1 MNTGIDG
8 GQVTHKALKQL
19 SVGKH
24 TGTLTSRILAV
35 AFISV
40 LSAIAIAMLVAFP
53 LVRNEAE
60 AQAREV
66 LSRQADVVVDI
77 IRQGSTDRPLPGRGD
92 HLHVPGPEIAVVPV
106 TTTTTPTRFI
116 SADVIAAITGE
127 SDDFSDDDSDDSDDD
142 SDSDGRLST
151 TVEVDGELFFLEGR
165 QITDGAGVV
174 LLQRAVASQNAAG
187 TLMTRMVYGLIAGL
201 GIAAL
206 IAIFV
211 ARRTAAPLKNAAGA
225 AMQLAQGQRD
235 VDVEVSGAQEVADIA
250 RALNLLAANL
260 AMSEDRQRE
269 FFMSVSHE
277 LRTPMTAVKGYAEAL
292 ADGVIES
299 GDVPA
304 TGALL
309 MGETDRLDRLI
320 SDLLDLARAGAVDF
334 RLSLAPASIN
344 SIVSDAS
351 ESWRLRCEREGLAFE
366 SRLPDADLTATLDA
380 MRYRQII
387 DNLVENAVRVTPAG
401 GLIRISLDG
410 TSTGSSLTIEDS
422 GPGLS
427 DEDLAVAFEPAVLH
441 SRYRGL
447 RPVGTGLGL
456 ALVGSLAARMG
467 GRAQAAHSD
476 LGGAKFVVE
485 MPREVST
492 QADD

>member
-1 MNTGIDG
+1 MTTGIDG
-8 GQVTHKALKQL
+8 GNVTHKALTQL

-24 TGTLTSRILAV
+24 TGTLTGRILAV
-35 AFISV
+35 AFVSV

-53 LVRNEAE
+53 LVRSEAE
-60 AQAREV
+60 SQAREV

-77 IRQGSTDRPLPGRGD
+77 IRQGSTDRPIPGRGD
-92 HLHVPGPEIAVVPV
+92 HQHVPGPEIAVVPV
-106 TTTTTPTRFI
+106 TATTTPTQFI
-116 SADVIAAITGE
+116 SAATIAALTGSAE
-127 SDDFSDDDSDDSDDD
+127 DFSDDGNDSSE
-142 SDSDGRLST
+142 SDGDSEGRVSA

-165 QITDGAGVV
+165 QVVDGAGVV
-174 LLQRAVASQNAAG
+174 LVQRAVASQDAAG
-187 TLMTRMVYGLIAGL
+187 ILMIRMGYGLIAGL
-201 GIAAL
+201 AIAAL
-206 IAIFV
+206 IAVFV
-211 ARRTAAPLKNAAGA
+211 ARRTAAPLKKAAGA
-225 AMQLAQGQRD
+225 ALQLAQGDRD

-292 ADGVIES
+292 ADGVIEG
-299 GDVPA
+299 GDVAA
-304 TGALL
+304 TGTLL
-309 MGETDRLDRLI
+309 MGETGRLDRLI

-334 RLSLAPASIN
+334 RLSLAPSNLN
-344 SIVSDAS
+344 SIVSDAA
-351 ESWRLRCEREGLAFE
+351 ESWRLRCEREGLQFE
-366 SRLPDADLTATLDA
+366 STLPDTAVTATLDA

-401 GLIRISLDG
+401 GIIRITLDA
-410 TSTGSSLTIEDS
+410 TDSGSDLVIEDS

-427 DEDLAVAFEPAVLH
+427 EEDLAVAFEPAVLH

-456 ALVGSLAARMG
+456 ALVGSLSARLG
-467 GRAQAAHSD
+467 GSAEAAHSE
-476 LGGAKFVVE
+476 LGGARFVVK
-485 MPREVST
+485 MPREVT
-492 QADD
+492 VQADD

>member
-1 MNTGIDG
+1 MGIDG
-8 GQVTHKALKQL
+8 GQVTHKALTQL

-35 AFISV
+35 AFVSV
-40 LSAIAIAMLVAFP
+40 FSAIAIAMLVAFP
-53 LVRNEAE
+53 LVRNEAQ

-66 LSRQADVVVDI
+66 LARQADIVVDI
-77 IRQGSTDRPLPGRGD
+77 IRQGSTDRPFPGRGD
-92 HLHVPGPEIAVVPV
+92 HQHVPGPEIAVVPV
-106 TTTTTPTRFI
+106 TAATTPTQFI
-116 SADVIAAITGE
+116 SADVISVVTGG
-127 SDDFSDDDSDDSDDD
+127 DDEFSDDGSAETEEESE
-142 SDSDGRLST
+142 SEGRVST
-151 TVEVDGELFFLEGR
+151 TVEVNGELFFLEGR
-165 QITDGAGVV
+165 QITDGAGVI

-187 TLMTRMVYGLIAGL
+187 TLMNRMGFGLIAGL

-206 IAIFV
+206 IAVFV

-225 AMQLAQGQRD
+225 AMQLAQGRRD

-292 ADGVIES
+292 ADGVIDA

-334 RLSLAPASIN
+334 RLSLVPASIN
-344 SIVSDAS
+344 TIVSDAS
-351 ESWRLRCEREGLAFE
+351 ESWKLRCEREGLNFE
-366 SRLPDADLTATLDA
+366 SRLPNAELTANVDA

-401 GLIRISLDG
+401 GLVRISLAE
-410 TSTGSSLTIEDS
+410 TNTGSALTIEDS

-427 DEDLAVAFEPAVLH
+427 EADLDVAFEPAVLH

-467 GRAQAAHSD
+467 GSAQAAHSD

-492 QADD
+492 EADD